1 MRLGLLGVF
10 RHAMLISN
18 HQTKEIKFKITRT
31 ANSGKTNKNRTEVL
45 EWHLYTRSTEKPHN
59 SQSAWTQKTRGGE
72 VRSRGLGDFLN
83 EKKKC
88 QSEIAQTKSK
98 EGLH

>member
-1 MRLGLLGVF
+1 MYILHILGFQDSCGWF
-10 RHAMLISN
+10 RQFSN
-18 HQTKEIKFKITRT
+18 HQTKEIKFKNTQR

-45 EWHLYTRSTEKPHN
+45 EWQLYTRSTEKPHN

-83 EKKKC
+83 EKRNAKAK
-88 QSEIAQTKSK
+88 
-98 EGLH
+98 

>member
-1 MRLGLLGVF
+1 MYILHILGFQDSCGWDFLVFFDNSQITRLK
-10 RHAMLISN
+10 I
-18 HQTKEIKFKITRT
+18 IKFKNTQR

-45 EWHLYTRSTEKPHN
+45 EWQLYTRSTEKPHN

-83 EKKKC
+83 EKRNAKAK
-88 QSEIAQTKSK
+88 
-98 EGLH
+98 